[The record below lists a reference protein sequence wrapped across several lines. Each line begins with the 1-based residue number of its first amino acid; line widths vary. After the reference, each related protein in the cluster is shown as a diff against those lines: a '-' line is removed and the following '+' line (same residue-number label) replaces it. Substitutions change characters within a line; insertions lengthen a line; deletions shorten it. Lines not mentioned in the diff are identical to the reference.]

1 MMYVNSIYIKGGM
14 RMKRFITRTNGNKI
28 FKKLVLMML
37 PMVVMILMIT
47 PSNETFAAS
56 PSNMS
61 SLKGVN
67 LFNGSWTVAIQAAN
81 LQYVSAEPNGNVVA
95 NRNAVNEWEKFE
107 LIPTGE
113 LYTYALK
120 AKSNGKYVSFEP
132 NGRVVADRT
141 SIGAWEKFILYN
153 GGDNRIYV
161 LQALSNGRFISANG
175 GRELTANSYVAGS
188 WERFVI
194 VYF

>member
-1 MMYVNSIYIKGGM
+1 MYIKGGM
-14 RMKRFITRTNGNKI
+14 RMKSFITRASGNTISKR
-28 FKKLVLMML
+28 LVL
-37 PMVVMILMIT
+37 MILMIT
-47 PSNETFAAS
+47 PSNDVSAANLS
-56 PSNMS
+56 KAG

-81 LQYVSAEPNGNVVA
+81 LQYVSAEPSGNIIA
-95 NRNAVNEWEKFE
+95 NRNAVNGWEKFE
-107 LIPTGE
+107 LISTGE

-161 LQALSNGRFISANG
+161 LQALSNGRYISANG
-175 GRELTANSYVAGS
+175 GRELTATSYVAGS

>member
-1 MMYVNSIYIKGGM
+1 
-14 RMKRFITRTNGNKI
+14 MKRFITHANGNKT
-28 FKKLVLMML
+28 FKKLVLMLL
-37 PMVVMILMIT
+37 PMVLMIIMII
-47 PSNETFAAS
+47 PSNDVWAFGQ
-56 PSNMS
+56 SNAS

-81 LQYVSAEPNGNVVA
+81 LQYVSAEPSGNVVA

-107 LIPTGE
+107 LIPTGK
-113 LYTYALK
+113 LYTFALK
-120 AKSNGKYVSFEP
+120 AKSNGKYVSFEL

>member
-1 MMYVNSIYIKGGM
+1 
-14 RMKRFITRTNGNKI
+14 MKRFITYANGNTI
-28 FKKLVLMML
+28 FKKLVLMVL
-37 PMVVMILMIT
+37 PMVLIILMIT
-47 PSNETFAAS
+47 PSNDVLAANQ
-56 PSNMS
+56 SNVG

-81 LQYVSAEPNGNVVA
+81 VQYVSAEPSGNVIA

-194 VYF
+194 VYL

>member
-1 MMYVNSIYIKGGM
+1 
-14 RMKRFITRTNGNKI
+14 MKRFITHASGNTI
-28 FKKLVLMML
+28 SKKLVLMML
-37 PMVVMILMIT
+37 PMVLIILMIT
-47 PSNETFAAS
+47 PLNDVSAANLS
-56 PSNMS
+56 KAG

-81 LQYVSAEPNGNVVA
+81 LQYVSAEPLGNVTA
-95 NRNAVNEWEKFE
+95 NRNVVNEWEKFE

-141 SIGAWEKFILYN
+141 SIGTWEKFILYN

-161 LQALSNGRFISANG
+161 LQALSNGRYISANG
-175 GRELTANSYVAGS
+175 GRELTATSYVAGS

>member
-1 MMYVNSIYIKGGM
+1 MIYMSSVYIKGGM
-14 RMKRFITRTNGNKI
+14 RMKSFITRASGNTISKR
-28 FKKLVLMML
+28 LVLMVL
-37 PMVVMILMIT
+37 SMVLMILMIT
-47 PSNETFAAS
+47 PSNDVSAANLS
-56 PSNMS
+56 KAV

-81 LQYVSAEPNGNVVA
+81 LQYVSAEPFGNVIA

-161 LQALSNGRFISANG
+161 LQALSNGRYISANG
-175 GRELTANSYVAGS
+175 GRELTATSYVAGS

>member
-1 MMYVNSIYIKGGM
+1 MNGEIRINSDWRIIYVC
-14 RMKRFITRTNGNKI
+14 
-28 FKKLVLMML
+28 FK
-37 PMVVMILMIT
+37 T
-47 PSNETFAAS
+47 
-56 PSNMS
+56 
-61 SLKGVN
+61 
-67 LFNGSWTVAIQAAN
+67 
-81 LQYVSAEPNGNVVA
+81 
-95 NRNAVNEWEKFE
+95 
-107 LIPTGE
+107 
-113 LYTYALK
+113 
-120 AKSNGKYVSFEP
+120 KSNGKYVSFEP
-132 NGRVVADRT
+132 NGKVVADRT

>member
-1 MMYVNSIYIKGGM
+1 
-14 RMKRFITRTNGNKI
+14 MKRFIVHANGNTI
-28 FKKLVLMML
+28 FKNLVLMVL
-37 PMVVMILMIT
+37 PMVLMIMMIT
-47 PSNETFAAS
+47 PLNGALAADQSNA
-56 PSNMS
+56 S
-61 SLKGVN
+61 SLKGVS

-81 LQYVSAEPNGNVVA
+81 LQYVSAEPSGNVVA

-153 GGDNRIYV
+153 GGDN
-161 LQALSNGRFISANG
+161 
-175 GRELTANSYVAGS
+175 
-188 WERFVI
+188 
-194 VYF
+194 

>member
-1 MMYVNSIYIKGGM
+1 
-14 RMKRFITRTNGNKI
+14 MKRFITDVNGNNI
-28 FKKLVLMML
+28 FKKLVLMLL
-37 PMVVMILMIT
+37 PMVLMIMMIT
-47 PSNETFAAS
+47 PSNDVLAANQ
-56 PSNMS
+56 SNVS

-81 LQYVSAEPNGNVVA
+81 LQYVSAEPSGNVVA
-95 NRNAVNEWEKFE
+95 NRSAVNEWEKFE

-113 LYTYALK
+113 LYTFALK